1 MRASHAAAVLAAALL
16 AGCGS
21 IIAQSPNSPMK
32 PVNAVRFDDEPR
44 LMLGGRDVVA
54 YFMPGTPVTGTRA
67 QRSEF
72 ERVAFYFASAEN
84 RTLFDANPQAYVPAY
99 HGFCAMS
106 MTGVVPVRADPEQWL
121 VWQGRVFLFEHA
133 AAKASFEAGLQAH
146 VERAD
151 RVWRER
157 VRGRNADW
165 VRMQTWIEGPPS
177 AGAPAP
183 AASAA
188 G

>member
-21 IIAQSPNSPMK
+21 LIAQSPSSPMK

-44 LMLGGRDVVA
+44 LMLGGRDVVS
-54 YFMPGTPVTGTRA
+54 YFRPGTPVKGTRA
-67 QRSEF
+67 QRSEY
-72 ERVAFYFASAEN
+72 ERVAFYFAGAEN
-84 RTLFDANPQAYVPAY
+84 RTLFDANPQAYIPAY
-99 HGFCAMS
+99 HGYCAMS
-106 MTGVVPVRADPEQWL
+106 MTGVVPVPADPEQWL

-133 AAKASFEAGLQAH
+133 AAKASFEAGLETH

-151 RVWRER
+151 RQWRQG
-157 VRGRNADW
+157 VRGHNADW
-165 VRMQTWIEGPPS
+165 VRMQRWIEGAPS
-177 AGAPAP
+177 AVAPTP
-183 AASAA
+183 SASVA